1 MYTNIV
7 LVKKPGGPVQ
17 PQSQYIGVYDIIG
30 GLTGIR
36 MERFYWSVTDSLFHF
51 FKARMKKYTA
61 N

>member
-1 MYTNIV
+1 M
-7 LVKKPGGPVQ
+7 Q

-36 MERFYWSVTDSLFHF
+36 MERFYWSVTDYLFHF
-51 FKARMKKYTA
+51 FNARMKKYTA